1 MTTTN
6 FALRNHQK
14 MCQAAR
20 FCQKARHEIRE
31 IQAACSCPSTRKSFE
46 RSIDALERI
55 IELLGR
61 QPQLC
66 ATEGP
71 PITYPLDVH
80 DSLVLLSHYLRCV
93 LNALNP
99 LAAFPG
105 ETPGWTD
112 EKIQELRDL
121 ITIIHLDCEN
131 ACIRATLAVSNRS
144 LQHADTPSFHHSGQ

>member
-6 FALRNHQK
+6 LALRDHQK
-14 MCQAAR
+14 IHQAAR

-31 IQAACSCPSTRKSFE
+31 IQAACGCPATRMSFE

-61 QPQLC
+61 QPQLF
-66 ATEGP
+66 APGRP
-71 PITYPLDVH
+71 PITYPLNVH
-80 DSLVLLSHYLRCV
+80 DSLVLHSHYLRCV
-93 LNALNP
+93 LNTVNP
-99 LAAFPG
+99 LAAAPG
-105 ETPGWTD
+105 ETPGWKD

-131 ACIRATLAVSNRS
+131 ACFRATLAG
-144 LQHADTPSFHHSGQ
+144 LEGLEPKPSPGQ